1 MKPGG
6 RLPRIEE
13 YETVLSL
20 CRGSARR
27 REEAML
33 KALGTIVLVFF
44 LLAFLAFGGLGL
56 LLGLIGGIFGLIAGA
71 IGAVV
76 GLVGSIFGAFIGLG
90 AVLAP
95 LLAVLLIVGGA
106 MYLLSA

>member
-1 MKPGG
+1 
-6 RLPRIEE
+6 
-13 YETVLSL
+13 
-20 CRGSARR
+20 
-27 REEAML
+27 ML
-33 KALGTIVLVFF
+33 KALGAIC
-44 LLAFLAFGGLGL
+44 LAFLLLVFLGFGGLGL
-56 LLGLIGGIFGLIAGA
+56 LLGLIGGIFGLIAGV

-95 LLAVLLIVGGA
+95 LLALLLIIGGA